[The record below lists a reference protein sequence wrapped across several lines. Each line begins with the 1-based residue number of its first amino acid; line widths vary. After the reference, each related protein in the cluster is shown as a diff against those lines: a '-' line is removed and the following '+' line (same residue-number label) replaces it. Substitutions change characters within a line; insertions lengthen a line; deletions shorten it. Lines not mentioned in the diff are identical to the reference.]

1 MRRLRG
7 GVDDEVDIAAVFL
20 KNTAHGLEVTDI
32 SGLVD
37 KVFGQTLEL
46 GGGPGGGGLVTE
58 EVGPHVVVDA
68 DHSVAIL
75 KEGLNGFGTN
85 EATGAS
91 NNCSL
96 HIWGEQ
102 GVTSFFKLP

>member
-1 MRRLRG
+1 
-7 GVDDEVDIAAVFL
+7 
-20 KNTAHGLEVTDI
+20 
-32 SGLVD
+32 
-37 KVFGQTLEL
+37 
-46 GGGPGGGGLVTE
+46 
-58 EVGPHVVVDA
+58 
-68 DHSVAIL
+68 VAIL